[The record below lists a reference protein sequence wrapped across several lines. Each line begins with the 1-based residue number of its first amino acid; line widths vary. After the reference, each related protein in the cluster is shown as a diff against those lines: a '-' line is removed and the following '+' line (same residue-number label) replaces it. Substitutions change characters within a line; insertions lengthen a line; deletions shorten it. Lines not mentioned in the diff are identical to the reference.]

1 MKKVLI
7 FGGTGAIGFNIA
19 KNLKNQGYNPIIIA
33 RNEEDLINK
42 SKEIL
47 DKDKLDIDEQEI
59 LNEISIGK
67 LSSTVFLGRLKV
79 LTKKIK
85 NDSLKKTLMNLGYMI
100 YTVSL
105 QSKSL
110 KNIEDTLSKLNQTIQ
125 KQQIETQRLNNKK

>member
-1 MKKVLI
+1 MD
-7 FGGTGAIGFNIA
+7 
-19 KNLKNQGYNPIIIA
+19 
-33 RNEEDLINK
+33 RELINK
-42 SKEIL
+42 SNEIL
-47 DKDKLDIDEQEI
+47 QKDKLDIEEQEL

-79 LTKKIK
+79 LTRKIK
-85 NDSLKKTLMNLGYMI
+85 NDSIKKTFMNLGYMI

-125 KQQIETQRLNNKK
+125 KQQIEIQKLNTK

>member
-1 MKKVLI
+1 MD
-7 FGGTGAIGFNIA
+7 
-19 KNLKNQGYNPIIIA
+19 
-33 RNEEDLINK
+33 RELINK

-47 DKDKLDIDEQEI
+47 DKDKLDIEEQEI

-67 LSSTVFLGRLKV
+67 LSSTVFLGRLKL

-85 NDSLKKTLMNLGYMI
+85 NDSIKKTFMNLGYMI

-125 KQQIETQRLNNKK
+125 KQQIEIQKLNTKK

>member
-1 MKKVLI
+1 MD
-7 FGGTGAIGFNIA
+7 
-19 KNLKNQGYNPIIIA
+19 
-33 RNEEDLINK
+33 RELINK
-42 SKEIL
+42 SNEIL
-47 DKDKLDIDEQEI
+47 QRDKLDIEEQEI

-125 KQQIETQRLNNKK
+125 KQQIEIQRLNKKWNDIQNQTTYD

>member
-1 MKKVLI
+1 MD
-7 FGGTGAIGFNIA
+7 
-19 KNLKNQGYNPIIIA
+19 
-33 RNEEDLINK
+33 RELINK
-42 SKEIL
+42 SNEIL
-47 DKDKLDIDEQEI
+47 QKDKLDIEEQEI

-67 LSSTVFLGRLKV
+67 LSSTVFLGRLKL

-85 NDSLKKTLMNLGYMI
+85 NDSIKKTFMNLGYMI

-125 KQQIETQRLNNKK
+125 KQQIEIQKLNTKK

>member
-1 MKKVLI
+1 MD
-7 FGGTGAIGFNIA
+7 
-19 KNLKNQGYNPIIIA
+19 
-33 RNEEDLINK
+33 RELINK
-42 SKEIL
+42 SNEIL
-47 DKDKLDIDEQEI
+47 QKDKLDIEEQEI

-79 LTKKIK
+79 LTRKIK
-85 NDSLKKTLMNLGYMI
+85 NDSVKKTFMNLGYMI

-125 KQQIETQRLNNKK
+125 KQQIEIQRLNKK

>member
-1 MKKVLI
+1 MD
-7 FGGTGAIGFNIA
+7 
-19 KNLKNQGYNPIIIA
+19 
-33 RNEEDLINK
+33 RELINK
-42 SKEIL
+42 SNEIL
-47 DKDKLDIDEQEI
+47 QKDKLDIEEQEI

-85 NDSLKKTLMNLGYMI
+85 NDSIKKTFMNLGYMI

-125 KQQIETQRLNNKK
+125 KQQIEIQKLNTKK

>member
-1 MKKVLI
+1 MD
-7 FGGTGAIGFNIA
+7 
-19 KNLKNQGYNPIIIA
+19 
-33 RNEEDLINK
+33 RELINK
-42 SKEIL
+42 SNEIL
-47 DKDKLDIDEQEI
+47 QRDKLDIEEQEI

-85 NDSLKKTLMNLGYMI
+85 NDSIKKTFMNLGYMI

-125 KQQIETQRLNNKK
+125 KQQIEIQKLNTKK

>member
-1 MKKVLI
+1 MD
-7 FGGTGAIGFNIA
+7 
-19 KNLKNQGYNPIIIA
+19 
-33 RNEEDLINK
+33 RELINK
-42 SKEIL
+42 SNEVL
-47 DKDKLDIDEQEI
+47 QRDKLDIEEQEI

-67 LSSTVFLGRLKV
+67 LSSTVFLGRLKL

-85 NDSLKKTLMNLGYMI
+85 NDSIKKTFMNLGYMI

-125 KQQIETQRLNNKK
+125 KQQIEIQKLNTKKWEDTPNQTIYD

>member
-1 MKKVLI
+1 MD
-7 FGGTGAIGFNIA
+7 
-19 KNLKNQGYNPIIIA
+19 
-33 RNEEDLINK
+33 RELINK

-47 DKDKLDIDEQEI
+47 DKDKLDIEEQEI

-79 LTKKIK
+79 LTRKIK
-85 NDSLKKTLMNLGYMI
+85 NDSVKKTFMNLGYMI

-125 KQQIETQRLNNKK
+125 KQQIEIQKLNTKK

>member
-1 MKKVLI
+1 MD
-7 FGGTGAIGFNIA
+7 
-19 KNLKNQGYNPIIIA
+19 
-33 RNEEDLINK
+33 RELINK

-47 DKDKLDIDEQEI
+47 DKDKLDIEEQEI

-79 LTKKIK
+79 LTRKIK
-85 NDSLKKTLMNLGYMI
+85 NDSVKKTFMNLGYMI

-125 KQQIETQRLNNKK
+125 KQQIEIQRLNNKK

>member
-1 MKKVLI
+1 MD
-7 FGGTGAIGFNIA
+7 
-19 KNLKNQGYNPIIIA
+19 
-33 RNEEDLINK
+33 RELINK

-47 DKDKLDIDEQEI
+47 DKDKLDIEEQEI

-110 KNIEDTLSKLNQTIQ
+110 KNIEDTLSTLNQTIQ
-125 KQQIETQRLNNKK
+125 KQQIEIQRLKKK

>member
-1 MKKVLI
+1 MD
-7 FGGTGAIGFNIA
+7 
-19 KNLKNQGYNPIIIA
+19 
-33 RNEEDLINK
+33 RELINK
-42 SKEIL
+42 SNEIL
-47 DKDKLDIDEQEI
+47 QRDKLDIEEQEI

-79 LTKKIK
+79 LTRKIK
-85 NDSLKKTLMNLGYMI
+85 NDSIKKTLMNLGYMI

-125 KQQIETQRLNNKK
+125 KQQIEIQKLNTKK

>member
-1 MKKVLI
+1 MD
-7 FGGTGAIGFNIA
+7 
-19 KNLKNQGYNPIIIA
+19 
-33 RNEEDLINK
+33 RELINK
-42 SKEIL
+42 SNEIL
-47 DKDKLDIDEQEI
+47 QRDKLDIEEQEI

-67 LSSTVFLGRLKV
+67 LSSTVFLGRLKL

-85 NDSLKKTLMNLGYMI
+85 NDSVKKTFMNLGYMI

-125 KQQIETQRLNNKK
+125 KQQIEIQKLNTKK

>member
-1 MKKVLI
+1 MD
-7 FGGTGAIGFNIA
+7 
-19 KNLKNQGYNPIIIA
+19 
-33 RNEEDLINK
+33 RELINK

-110 KNIEDTLSKLNQTIQ
+110 KNIEDTLSTLNQTIQ
-125 KQQIETQRLNNKK
+125 KQQIEIQRLNNKK

>member
-1 MKKVLI
+1 MD
-7 FGGTGAIGFNIA
+7 
-19 KNLKNQGYNPIIIA
+19 
-33 RNEEDLINK
+33 RELINK

-47 DKDKLDIDEQEI
+47 DKDKLDIEEQEI

-125 KQQIETQRLNNKK
+125 KQQIEIQKLNTKK

>member
-1 MKKVLI
+1 MD
-7 FGGTGAIGFNIA
+7 
-19 KNLKNQGYNPIIIA
+19 
-33 RNEEDLINK
+33 RELINK

-47 DKDKLDIDEQEI
+47 DRDKLDMEEQQV

-67 LSSTVFLGRLKV
+67 LSSTVFLGRLKR
-79 LTKKIK
+79 LTNKIK
-85 NDSLKKTLMNLGYMI
+85 DTYMKKTLMNLGYMI

-125 KQQIETQRLNNKK
+125 KQQIEIQRLNKK

>member
-1 MKKVLI
+1 MD
-7 FGGTGAIGFNIA
+7 
-19 KNLKNQGYNPIIIA
+19 
-33 RNEEDLINK
+33 RELINK

-47 DKDKLDIDEQEI
+47 DRDLLDLEEQET

-67 LSSTVFLGRLKV
+67 LTTTVFLGRIKL

-85 NDSLKKTLMNLGYMI
+85 DITLRKTFMTLGYMI

-110 KNIEDTLSKLNQTIQ
+110 KNIEDSLSKLNQTIQ
-125 KQQIETQRLNNKK
+125 KQQIEIQRLNNKKWNDIQNHSMWDLNLMLKTN

>member
-1 MKKVLI
+1 MD
-7 FGGTGAIGFNIA
+7 
-19 KNLKNQGYNPIIIA
+19 
-33 RNEEDLINK
+33 RELINK

-47 DKDKLDIDEQEI
+47 DKDKLDIEEQEI

-125 KQQIETQRLNNKK
+125 KQQIEIQKLNNKK

>member
-1 MKKVLI
+1 MD
-7 FGGTGAIGFNIA
+7 
-19 KNLKNQGYNPIIIA
+19 
-33 RNEEDLINK
+33 RELINK

-47 DKDKLDIDEQEI
+47 DRDILDMEEQQV

-79 LTKKIK
+79 LTNKIK
-85 NDSLKKTLMNLGYMI
+85 DTTMKKTLMNLGYMV

-125 KQQIETQRLNNKK
+125 NQQREIQRLNKK

>member
-1 MKKVLI
+1 MD
-7 FGGTGAIGFNIA
+7 
-19 KNLKNQGYNPIIIA
+19 
-33 RNEEDLINK
+33 RELINK

-47 DKDKLDIDEQEI
+47 DKDKLDIEEQEI

-67 LSSTVFLGRLKV
+67 LSSTVFLGRLKL
-79 LTKKIK
+79 LTRKIK
-85 NDSLKKTLMNLGYMI
+85 NDSIKKTFMNLGYMI

-125 KQQIETQRLNNKK
+125 KQQIEIQKLNTKK

>member
-1 MKKVLI
+1 MD
-7 FGGTGAIGFNIA
+7 
-19 KNLKNQGYNPIIIA
+19 
-33 RNEEDLINK
+33 RELINK
-42 SKEIL
+42 SNEIL
-47 DKDKLDIDEQEI
+47 QRDKLDIEEQEI

-110 KNIEDTLSKLNQTIQ
+110 KNIEETLSKLNQTIQ
-125 KQQIETQRLNNKK
+125 KQQIEIQRLNKK

>member
-1 MKKVLI
+1 MD
-7 FGGTGAIGFNIA
+7 
-19 KNLKNQGYNPIIIA
+19 
-33 RNEEDLINK
+33 RELINK

-47 DKDKLDIDEQEI
+47 DRDLLDLEEQEI

-67 LSSTVFLGRLKV
+67 LTTTVFLGRIKL

-85 NDSLKKTLMNLGYMI
+85 DITLRKTFMTLGYMI

-110 KNIEDTLSKLNQTIQ
+110 KNIEDSLSKLNQTIQ
-125 KQQIETQRLNNKK
+125 KQQIEIQRLNNKK